1 MKPNN
6 PAIEAGFIPPG
17 AMYNIV
23 QRLQNNRRRESLIS
37 GRMGAGISAAGTNEG
52 SPARFQSFL
61 SSLPNRALRP
71 QV

>member
-6 PAIEAGFIPPG
+6 PAINAGFIPPG

-23 QRLQNNRRRESLIS
+23 QRLQNNRRREALTS
-37 GRMGAGISAAGTNEG
+37 GRIGAGISDAGTNEG
-52 SPARFQSFL
+52 SSDRFQSFL